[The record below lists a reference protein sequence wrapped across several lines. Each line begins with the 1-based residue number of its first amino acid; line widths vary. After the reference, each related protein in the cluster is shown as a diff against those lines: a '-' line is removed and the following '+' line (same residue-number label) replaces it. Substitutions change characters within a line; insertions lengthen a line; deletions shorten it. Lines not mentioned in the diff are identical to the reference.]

1 MKKIFSNYRYYVLT
15 VLATVAVIGI
25 LSVPAEGLPAAD
37 WCGVLISSKVIG
49 FCAICI
55 IAKLIKR
62 WEREGTIS
70 ELIKTINKDF

>member
-1 MKKIFSNYRYYVLT
+1 MKKIYSNYRYYVLT

-25 LSVPAEGLPAAD
+25 LSVPAEGLPAAN
-37 WCGVLISSKVIG
+37 WCDVLISSKVIG

-62 WEREGTIS
+62 WERKGAIP
-70 ELIKTINKDF
+70 ELTKIINKNF